1 MKDATQIALEATR
14 PETSVSDTIA
24 YCLNRLYA
32 DTQHTLT
39 QEVVQGLTFEELIGT
54 LLQARDLHEQMQ
66 EMMKEEVAPHVS
78 AGLSQF

>member
-1 MKDATQIALEATR
+1 M
-14 PETSVSDTIA
+14 S
-24 YCLNRLYA
+24 RLYA

-39 QEVVQGLTFEELIGT
+39 QDVVPGLTFEEVIGT

-66 EMMKEEVAPHVS
+66 EMMEEEEVEVAPHVS